1 MTGLRGHGEWLSMV
15 DVSGPFLA
23 EPVLKQAF
31 PQGLEQT
38 DPSIRKQVRQAYDEW
53 REAVDTEDSHT
64 ALIHDAWT
72 NLVLKRALELDEDGE
87 GDVLRPASQMPVG
100 SLAVPFPEHGVM
112 LQPDFAVVDAQNDD
126 RCCMFVAVYPPDTEL
141 SAPVKGDKWAASPA
155 ERMVELCRARDVRLG
170 LVTNGERWMLVDAPV
185 GGVTSF
191 ASWYAHLWGQEP
203 ITLQAFVSLLGIRRF
218 FVDTSEQ
225 LPALL
230 DESLKLQD
238 EVTDALGKQVRRAVE
253 VLVQALDRADVDRNR
268 ELLVGVE
275 PPELYEA
282 ALTVLMRIVFLL
294 SAEERAL
301 LLSDDERYQA
311 FYAVSTLRM
320 QLRAE
325 SEEIL
330 ERRQDAWSRLL
341 AVFRAVFG
349 GIKHEALRLPALGG
363 SLFDPDRFPFLE
375 GRAKGTSW
383 KHHPAAPLPIDNHT
397 VLLLLDAVQLFEG
410 RTLSYRALDVE
421 QIGYVYEGLLE
432 RTVIRAREITLDLAA
447 TKSAKNPWVTLGEL
461 ETEAGQGAGAVQAL
475 LQDRTG
481 SSASRVKN
489 DLAKPTDESAADR
502 LLVACHG
509 DLDLRDRVKPY
520 LHFLRVDPWGYPLVY
535 PKDTFMVTAGA
546 DRRETG
552 THYTPK
558 SLTEAIVKETLRP
571 LVYVG
576 PAEGQPSEDW
586 TIRSPGELLDLRI
599 CDPAMGSGAFLVQ
612 VCRWLSERLVEAW
625 SDAEAAGRAITAEG
639 EVVDYIGRLEPL
651 RSEPEDR
658 LLTARRLIAERC
670 LYGVDMNPLA
680 VELAK
685 LSIWL
690 ITLAKGRPFGFLDHN
705 LRCGDSLLG
714 IHDLDQLLYLE
725 MAPGRGSSRK
735 LFAARID
742 AVVERALALRAEL
755 RNRPIRD
762 IRDVELMASLDERA
776 RRDLEVPELIAD
788 AFIGDLLSSGVAPDT
803 VSLSI
808 DAGKAIDEPIANA
821 TSLAWRAKNGLRADL
836 PNNRPSR
843 YPFHWPL
850 AFPDVLQRNN
860 SGFDAIVGNPPF
872 SGGKKITTNFG
883 KAYRDYLV
891 RYIAEGTKGSADLV
905 AYFYLRA
912 FRLLRKGGCFGLLAV
927 NTIAEGDTRQVGLER
942 LLKKGAVVFAAF
954 PNEPWP
960 GKANVITSRV
970 HLCKDRWKGICT
982 LGGKRVEQISA
993 YLSSRHEWSPQRLK
1007 ANKSF
1012 AFQGS
1017 NVLGLG
1023 FTMSK
1028 AEARRMIA
1036 ADPRN
1041 AEVVLPYL
1049 SGQDLNSHPRQEASR
1064 WIVSFWDWPEE
1075 RAVGYPLPYR
1085 WIKDRVYP
1093 ERLKKSKS
1101 KSYRNIMSMWW
1112 KHWNNRIGMYHAIGC
1127 GENFAVHPRGWS
1139 PVQELESV
1147 ICNARVGKYFSPS
1160 QVPNGQIFHDKV
1172 VVFALQGAG

>member
-1 MTGLRGHGEWLSMV
+1 MV

-87 GDVLRPASQMPVG
+87 GAVLRPASQMPVG

-447 TKSAKNPWVTLGEL
+447 TKSAKNPWVTLG
-461 ETEAGQGAGAVQAL
+461 
-475 LQDRTG
+475 
-481 SSASRVKN
+481 
-489 DLAKPTDESAADR
+489 
-502 LLVACHG
+502 
-509 DLDLRDRVKPY
+509 
-520 LHFLRVDPWGYPLVY
+520 
-535 PKDTFMVTAGA
+535 
-546 DRRETG
+546 
-552 THYTPK
+552 
-558 SLTEAIVKETLRP
+558 
-571 LVYVG
+571 
-576 PAEGQPSEDW
+576 
-586 TIRSPGELLDLRI
+586 
-599 CDPAMGSGAFLVQ
+599 
-612 VCRWLSERLVEAW
+612 
-625 SDAEAAGRAITAEG
+625 
-639 EVVDYIGRLEPL
+639 
-651 RSEPEDR
+651 
-658 LLTARRLIAERC
+658 
-670 LYGVDMNPLA
+670 
-680 VELAK
+680 
-685 LSIWL
+685 
-690 ITLAKGRPFGFLDHN
+690 
-705 LRCGDSLLG
+705 
-714 IHDLDQLLYLE
+714 
-725 MAPGRGSSRK
+725 
-735 LFAARID
+735 
-742 AVVERALALRAEL
+742 
-755 RNRPIRD
+755 
-762 IRDVELMASLDERA
+762 
-776 RRDLEVPELIAD
+776 
-788 AFIGDLLSSGVAPDT
+788 
-803 VSLSI
+803 
-808 DAGKAIDEPIANA
+808 AN
-821 TSLAWRAKNGLRADL
+821 
-836 PNNRPSR
+836 
-843 YPFHWPL
+843 
-850 AFPDVLQRNN
+850 
-860 SGFDAIVGNPPF
+860 
-872 SGGKKITTNFG
+872 
-883 KAYRDYLV
+883 
-891 RYIAEGTKGSADLV
+891 
-905 AYFYLRA
+905 
-912 FRLLRKGGCFGLLAV
+912 
-927 NTIAEGDTRQVGLER
+927 
-942 LLKKGAVVFAAF
+942 
-954 PNEPWP
+954 
-960 GKANVITSRV
+960 
-970 HLCKDRWKGICT
+970 
-982 LGGKRVEQISA
+982 
-993 YLSSRHEWSPQRLK
+993 
-1007 ANKSF
+1007 
-1012 AFQGS
+1012 
-1017 NVLGLG
+1017 
-1023 FTMSK
+1023 
-1028 AEARRMIA
+1028 
-1036 ADPRN
+1036 
-1041 AEVVLPYL
+1041 
-1049 SGQDLNSHPRQEASR
+1049 
-1064 WIVSFWDWPEE
+1064 
-1075 RAVGYPLPYR
+1075 
-1085 WIKDRVYP
+1085 
-1093 ERLKKSKS
+1093 
-1101 KSYRNIMSMWW
+1101 
-1112 KHWNNRIGMYHAIGC
+1112 
-1127 GENFAVHPRGWS
+1127 
-1139 PVQELESV
+1139 
-1147 ICNARVGKYFSPS
+1147 
-1160 QVPNGQIFHDKV
+1160 
-1172 VVFALQGAG
+1172 